1 MARQRIGELLV
12 SARVLS
18 QAQLD
23 DALSRPRGEGER
35 IGDVLCRL
43 GLVTETVLTQTL
55 SQQLAVPWVSLYHVD
70 FSRQLLNLVPQE
82 LAELHTLVPVFVR
95 RSKKAG
101 EVLYVATDDP
111 TNDAALEAIRQFAGL
126 PVRPMLASRSDIKA
140 AIRVYYTGEAAPVP
154 PPAPSGLLPIAG
166 PASAPK
172 PPPPAAKPPPPPAK
186 PAPQHAEAVDDVEA
200 VPDSE
205 AEPAGVESKDS
216 PSAAPTLE
224 SREIQIPRPKQPP
237 ASPMIAL
244 TLLDGTTINLP
255 AKRPGAA
262 SAPPAEVDPLTAR
275 DFVSAL
281 RAVAHGADAADVL
294 GEEPRWEPVM
304 AALLSLLLKKGLIA
318 DWEFIEEYRKI

>member
-1 MARQRIGELLV
+1 
-12 SARVLS
+12 
-18 QAQLD
+18 
-23 DALSRPRGEGER
+23 
-35 IGDVLCRL
+35 L
-43 GLVTETVLTQTL
+43 GLVTETALTQTL

-95 RSKKAG
+95 RSKKIG

-111 TNDAALEAIRQFAGL
+111 TNDAALEAIHQFAGL

-154 PPAPSGLLPIAG
+154 PPAPSGPLPTAG

-172 PPPPAAKPPPPPAK
+172 PPPPAAKPPPPQAK
-186 PAPQHAEAVDDVEA
+186 PAPQQAEAVDEVEAVPDSVDA

-205 AEPAGVESKDS
+205 AEPAGAESKDS

-224 SREIQIPRPKQPP
+224 AREIQIPRPKQPP

-262 SAPPAEVDPLTAR
+262 TAPPAEVDPLTAR